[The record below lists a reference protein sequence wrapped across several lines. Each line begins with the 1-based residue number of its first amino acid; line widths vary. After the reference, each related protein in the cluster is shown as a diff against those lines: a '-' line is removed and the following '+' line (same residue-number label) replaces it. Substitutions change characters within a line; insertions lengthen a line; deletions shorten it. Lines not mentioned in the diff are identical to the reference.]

1 MQKIF
6 KRLEVHI
13 CHLVLRAAV
22 LEEVESVLRVET
34 TKKEKDEISRK
45 HGGREGGK
53 SPND

>member
-34 TKKEKDEISRK
+34 TKKEDEISRK
-45 HGGREGGK
+45 QGGREGGK